1 MVEQAAID
9 WKEMKL
15 SNGTVSTV
23 RYKSSTRVAFLLRLT
38 NRYPTQASYQGTY
51 LLAGLSFSQ
60 NTKLKRSPAV
70 MGSTSCLRSP
80 G

>member
-1 MVEQAAID
+1 MVEEQAAID

-15 SNGTVSTV
+15 SHGTVSTV
-23 RYKSSTRVAFLLRLT
+23 RYKSSTRVAFLLHT
-38 NRYPTQASYQGTY
+38 GTQASYQGTY